1 MKSKLLIIFSSLFL
15 ISINAFAQYPED
27 ALRLAEGGY
36 GVSAKSVAMGNAMI
50 GLAQGFDAT
59 YFNPAGLAQSRQSQV
74 QMGLNF
80 LGYTDNSTY
89 LGNSNSLSSS
99 QTDLSSLGLVY
110 PFPTTRG
117 SFVIAFGYNHG
128 PDYNAALAVS
138 GYNPN
143 SSIIP
148 SLYYPGDTLADIAYM
163 DFLENTSQQPY
174 INGNVNQSG
183 NVYVSGGLS
192 NWLASAGLD
201 IAPDFSLGL
210 TINLISGQY
219 KYVQNFQENGVSGN
233 NYNSTYFTSFALKNE
248 DNQSI
253 SGWNAKLGMM
263 YRVLDSG
270 GNTIARFG
278 ATVEFPTLLTVNDN
292 FSSNGTA
299 SFAAG
304 PLGPAGSYS
313 YATSNGYGE
322 NESPYP
328 GPTLQYD
335 VTTPFKLG
343 FGVSGGTPQLQAAA
357 DIQYV
362 DWTELSFSN
371 FNLPSNQSPAG
382 DLNGQIKQQY
392 RPTTSIRAG
401 VEYALTNPNYSLLVP
416 YLRAGVGYLPSPYS
430 GDGSAQ
436 AQKLVSGGLGVK
448 IQNTIEIDVAYQYDY
463 WNTTSQLYPSTV
475 INGITYASQSTSN
488 EKITNTNFLF
498 TFKYDF

>member
-1 MKSKLLIIFSSLFL
+1 MKSKLLILFSFLFL
-15 ISINAFAQYPED
+15 ISINAYAQYPED
-27 ALRLAEGGY
+27 ALRLAESGY
-36 GVSAKSVAMGNAMI
+36 GISAKSVAMGNAMT
-50 GLAQGFDAT
+50 GLAQGYDAT

-89 LGNSNSLSSS
+89 LGNNNSLSSS

-138 GYNPN
+138 GLNPN

-174 INGNVNQSG
+174 INGNVNQIG
-183 NVYVSGGLS
+183 NVYASGGLS

-219 KYVQNFQENGVSGN
+219 KYVQNFQETGVSGD

-253 SGWNAKLGMM
+253 SGWNAKVGMM
-263 YRVLDSG
+263 YRVKDLE
-270 GNTIARFG
+270 GNTVARFG
-278 ATVEFPTLLTVNDN
+278 ATVEFPTLLTINDN
-292 FSSNGTA
+292 FSSSGTA
-299 SFAAG
+299 AFAAG

-313 YATSNGYGE
+313 YATNNGYGE

-335 VTTPFKLG
+335 VTTPYKLG

-362 DWTELSFSN
+362 DWTTLSFSN
-371 FNLPSNQSPAG
+371 FNLPSGQSPSG
-382 DLNGQIKQQY
+382 NLNDQIKQQY
-392 RPTTSIRAG
+392 RATMSVRAG

-416 YLRAGVGYLPSPYS
+416 YLRAGAGYLPSPYS

-436 AQKLVSGGLGVK
+436 AQKLVSGGIGVK
-448 IQNTIEIDVAYQYDY
+448 IQNSIELDVAYQYDW